1 MPKKPK
7 LKFSHTQARG
17 KEIFFSDRKGYL
29 VEMIDLFED
38 KPKRKTKRGTWS
50 LGLPL
55 LFKKK

>member
-7 LKFSHTQARG
+7 LKFSHTQAGG
-17 KEIFFSDRKGYL
+17 KEIFFKDKKGS
-29 VEMIDLFED
+29 VNEMFSFFDD

-55 LFKKK
+55 IFKKK